1 MLVKVNGES
10 ITMRNEQ
17 FIAFLDQRRIGYE
30 IGHKNA
36 IYCIEKFGI
45 AEILKAEF
53 VNIYPLLVATK
64 KYEKMG
70 YTVYYVTFP
79 AR

>member
-1 MLVKVNGES
+1 MLIKVNGES

-36 IYCIEKFGI
+36 IYCIERFGI
-45 AEILKAEF
+45 AEILKAEY
-53 VNIYPLLVATK
+53 VNIYPLLAATK

-70 YTVYYVTFP
+70 YTVHYITFP

>member
-17 FIAFLDQRRIGYE
+17 FIAFLEQRRIRYE

-36 IYCIEKFGI
+36 IYCIERFGI

-64 KYEKMG
+64 KYEKIG

-79 AR
+79 TR